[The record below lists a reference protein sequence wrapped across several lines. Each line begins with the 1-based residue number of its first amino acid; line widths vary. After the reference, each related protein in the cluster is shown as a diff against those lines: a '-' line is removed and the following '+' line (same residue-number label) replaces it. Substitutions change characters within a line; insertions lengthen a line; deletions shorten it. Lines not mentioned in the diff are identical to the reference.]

1 MSGIVVFGA
10 GGRAGQR
17 VVAEA
22 VARGHRVTA
31 VVRDPAAHPGL
42 AGPGV
47 AVAAGDVT
55 DPASVAA
62 LAAGHDAVVQAAFTA
77 AIPSV
82 EFFPA
87 AARALTAGLP
97 VAGVH
102 RLLAVG
108 IGTVLEVAPGVPLH
122 DSAGFPPEHRAFSMG
137 HLVELEVL
145 REAPA
150 ELDWVVLAPPP
161 ALLDSDS
168 PRTGRYRTGGGAVLP
183 DAEDA
188 PPFRYADLAV
198 ALLDELER
206 PAHHR
211 TLVAVGHP

>member
-1 MSGIVVFGA
+1 MSEIVVFGA
-10 GGRAGQR
+10 GGRAGR
-17 VVAEA
+17 RTVAEA

-31 VVRDPAAHPGL
+31 VVRDPAKYPEL

-47 AVAAGDVT
+47 TVVAGDVT
-55 DPASVAA
+55 DRASVAA
-62 LAAGHDAVVQAAFTA
+62 LTAGHDAVVSTVFTA
-77 AIPSV
+77 DVPSG

-87 AARALTAGLP
+87 AAAALAGGLLA
-97 VAGVH
+97 AGAR

-108 IGTVLEVAPGVPLH
+108 LGTVLEVAPGVPVH
-122 DSAGFPPEHRAFSMG
+122 DTEGFPPEHRAFSLG
-137 HLVELEVL
+137 HAAQLTVL
-145 REAPA
+145 AAAPA

-161 ALLDSDS
+161 AYLDADS
-168 PRTGRYRTGGGAVLP
+168 PRTGHYRTGTTAVLP
-183 DAEDA
+183 TPPDA

-211 TLVAVGHP
+211 ALVAVGPA